1 MRTIKRY
8 PNRKLYDLERKRYV
22 TLDDIS
28 VMIQDGEDIQ
38 VIDHETGDDL
48 TSVTLSQIIF
58 EREKKQSGFLP
69 KSILTALIRTS
80 TAPIDYLKKSV
91 STSVS
96 ALQLL
101 ENEIDH
107 RIDALVSK
115 GELAKDEA
123 DRLRKE
129 LYGGATETAKGLVP
143 DIKLDAALSKL
154 NVPTYEDIQ
163 TLESQVE
170 KLMASVDRLLAVSE
184 SMEETN
190 GEPEPATDSEPV
202 PESELET
209 ADISDSGDA

>member
-28 VMIQDGEDIQ
+28 LMIQDGEDIQ
-38 VIDHETGDDL
+38 VIDHETGEDL
-48 TSVTLSQIIF
+48 TSITLSQIIF

-96 ALQLL
+96 ALHLL
-101 ENEIDH
+101 EDEIDH
-107 RIDALVSK
+107 RIDALVAK
-115 GELAKDEA
+115 GELAADEA

-129 LYGGATETAKGLVP
+129 LYGGATETAKGLIP

-154 NVPTYEDIQ
+154 NVPTHEDIKA
-163 TLESQVE
+163 LESQVE

-184 SMEETN
+184 NDDRARDVIAEAGEEE
-190 GEPEPATDSEPV
+190 GD
-202 PESELET
+202 
-209 ADISDSGDA
+209 SDSAPDAG

>member
-48 TSVTLSQIIF
+48 TSITLSQIIF

-101 ENEIDH
+101 ETEIDH
-107 RIDALVSK
+107 RIDALVSR

-129 LYGGATETAKGLVP
+129 LYGGAAETAKGLVP
-143 DIKLDAALSKL
+143 DIKLDAALNKL
-154 NVPTYEDIQ
+154 NVPTHEDIQ

-170 KLMASVDRLLAVSE
+170 KLMDSVDRLLAISENMDNGHESPTASRNEDVSE
-184 SMEETN
+184 N
-190 GEPEPATDSEPV
+190 Q
-202 PESELET
+202 
-209 ADISDSGDA
+209 

>member
-28 VMIQDGEDIQ
+28 VMIQDGKDIQ
-38 VIDHETGDDL
+38 VIDHETGEDL
-48 TSVTLSQIIF
+48 TSITLSQIIF

-80 TAPIDYLKKSV
+80 TAPIDYFKKSV
-91 STSVS
+91 STSIS
-96 ALQLL
+96 ALHLL
-101 ENEIDH
+101 EAEIDH

-115 GELAKDEA
+115 GELAADEA
-123 DRLRKE
+123 ERLRKE
-129 LYGGATETAKGLVP
+129 LYGGAAETAKGLLP

-154 NVPTYEDIQ
+154 NVPTHEDIK

-184 SMEETN
+184 N
-190 GEPEPATDSEPV
+190 SEDHAQDV
-202 PESELET
+202 GAERV
-209 ADISDSGDA
+209 GDADEADSDIG